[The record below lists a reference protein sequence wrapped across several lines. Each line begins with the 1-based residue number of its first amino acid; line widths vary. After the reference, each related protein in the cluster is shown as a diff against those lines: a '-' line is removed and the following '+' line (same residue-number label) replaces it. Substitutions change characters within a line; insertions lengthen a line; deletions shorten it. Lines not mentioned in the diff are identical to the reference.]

1 MAALTCALDRPGE
14 APVPPTKGTPVRP
27 ILLFLAS
34 LLMILPARAADLTM
48 NVGGRDVVVQVRAV
62 GRDIVPADRDTGGQ
76 QGPVE
81 CSLLYYSL
89 LAKGDIPAAS
99 RLATDPVAASESWQ
113 QYRER
118 LGVAAFQKEMAAY
131 FTSRNRILGEAAYG
145 DEVMLLVKTSEYMAG
160 QIYRRRAGK
169 AYVVTGRP
177 LSDASRILGKVLGLA
192 NEGKLKF

>member
-1 MAALTCALDRPGE
+1 MRSAPLLLAALLAARP
-14 APVPPTKGTPVRP
+14 AMPVR
-27 ILLFLAS
+27 AD
-34 LLMILPARAADLTM
+34 DLTV
-48 NVGGRDVVVQVRAV
+48 NAGGRDVVVQVRAL
-62 GRDIVPADRDTGGQ
+62 GRDIVPGDRDTGGQ

-89 LAKGDIPAAS
+89 LAKGDIAAAS
-99 RLATDPVAASESWQ
+99 RLATDPAAAAETWQ

-118 LGVAAFQKEMAAY
+118 LGATAFEKEMAAY
-131 FTSRNRILGEAAYG
+131 FTSRNRIVGEAAYG

-160 QIYRRRAGK
+160 QIYRRRDGK